1 VPDSKKLVSVEVASL
16 QERIIQLC
24 IIAPKRQMLG
34 KGEAVRKIDDEP
46 AMAAMESLDNIR
58 WTAISNAVAGRPENG
73 VYEGGEFVRSHTMAR

>member
-1 VPDSKKLVSVEVASL
+1 MPDSKKLVSVEVASL

-24 IIAPKRQMLG
+24 LIAPKRQMLG

-58 WTAISNAVAGRPENG
+58 WTADSTEFFNG
-73 VYEGGEFVRSHTMAR
+73 IDPKQSLRNPFEGYA